1 MVVYMTVL
9 GNRPMA
15 MLPIMSMVVF
25 SIMSVGDHGI
35 SLVIPI
41 GNTLNPMLI
50 GEDLRNRRKVQTI
63 SSFVGSIQVGSIQVV
78 TMVTRGEKTL
88 LVVMLSGIVVSSRIG
103 LQNISSFMGIIQV
116 VSIQVGSIQVVTMV
130 TRGEKTLLEVMLSG
144 IVVSSRIGLQ
154 NMSSFM
160 GIIQVGSIQVGSIQV
175 GSIQVVTMVT
185 RGVKTLLD
193 VVVLA
198 GIIVN
203 SRIGS
208 PVNRPYKVGSM
219 EEGAVGPAMEG
230 RALHPG
236 VGAGGVGAL
245 QGGLHHLAAGGRGLI
260 MLGEGRAQQ
269 GHERK

>member
-9 GNRPMA
+9 GNRSMA

-63 SSFVGSIQVGSIQVV
+63 SSFMGSILVVSIQVGSIQVGSIQVV

-130 TRGEKTLLEVMLSG
+130 TTWML
-144 IVVSSRIGLQ
+144 
-154 NMSSFM
+154 
-160 GIIQVGSIQVGSIQV
+160 
-175 GSIQVVTMVT
+175 T
-185 RGVKTLLD
+185 RGVKT
-193 VVVLA
+193 
-198 GIIVN
+198 
-203 SRIGS
+203 
-208 PVNRPYKVGSM
+208 
-219 EEGAVGPAMEG
+219 
-230 RALHPG
+230 
-236 VGAGGVGAL
+236 
-245 QGGLHHLAAGGRGLI
+245 
-260 MLGEGRAQQ
+260 
-269 GHERK
+269 